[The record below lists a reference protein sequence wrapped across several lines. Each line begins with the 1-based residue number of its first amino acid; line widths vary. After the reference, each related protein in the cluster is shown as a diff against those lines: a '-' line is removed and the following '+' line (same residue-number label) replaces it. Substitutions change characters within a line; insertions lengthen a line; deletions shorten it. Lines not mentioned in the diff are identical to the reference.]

1 MAASKKTPSARE
13 QLSEYRRKRDFNRT
27 AEPEGGGKVRKPVT
41 RAAKLEFV
49 IQKHAASRLH
59 YDLRLELDGV
69 MKSWAVPRGPSPD
82 PMDKRLA
89 VQVEDHP
96 MEYNSFEGTI
106 PKGEYGGGTVLLWDR
121 GWYEPEDKGGGA
133 DTIRNAIKKGDLKI
147 IFHGKRMKGGYV
159 LVRTRGYGDGG
170 QPSWLLIKHR
180 DEHAQSGGELVETH
194 VTSVVSKKTMEQI
207 GGSAKS
213 RVWHSKPRGEPRPQS
228 DWTGAL
234 LPKKSKSVAEVRRE
248 RAEAEARKAAS
259 E

>member
-1 MAASKKTPSARE
+1 MAPRKKPPNARE
-13 QLSEYRRKRDFNRT
+13 QLSEYRRKRDFTRS
-27 AEPEGGGKVRKPVT
+27 AEPDGGDATRKPAKRGT
-41 RAAKLEFV
+41 KLEFV
-49 IQKHAASRLH
+49 IQKHAATRLH

-96 MEYNSFEGTI
+96 MAYNTFEGTI

-121 GWYEPEDKGGGA
+121 GWYEPEQKGGGA
-133 DTIRNAIKKGDLKI
+133 AVVRASYAKGDLKVV
-147 IFHGKRMKGGYV
+147 FHGKRMKGSWV

-180 DEHAQSGGELVETH
+180 DAHAAPGGDLVETH
-194 VTSVVSKKTMEQI
+194 ATSVASRRTMEQI

-213 RVWHSKPRGEPRPQS
+213 RVWHSRPQDAARSES
-228 DWTGAL
+228 DWTGAS
-234 LPKKSKSVAEVRRE
+234 LPTKSKSIAEVRRE
-248 RAEAEARKAAS
+248 RAAAEARKAQS
-259 E
+259 R